1 MSRYLHRNATF
12 RVGICFITSL
22 RLPFFLLK
30 TCNMDSMGPD
40 DETGCCALYGKR
52 PVAAGM
58 WLFFSLSLIP
68 CPFILSSLSP
78 GILRAFSFGYHNR
91 YVEKIENGPR
101 DLFSVDHHH
110 VFFFFILA
118 AVAMRIFF
126 FFLSLKI
133 LRKPRLHSR
142 IYFSPKRIW
151 PDSMC

>member
-1 MSRYLHRNATF
+1 MPRFGWGSVLSPR
-12 RVGICFITSL
+12 CDC
-22 RLPFFLLK
+22 PFFCWKLVTWIRWGPTTRRAAAPYMERGQLLLE
-30 TCNMDSMGPD
+30 CGF
-40 DETGCCALYGKR
+40 
-52 PVAAGM
+52 
-58 WLFFSLSLIP
+58 FFSLSLIP

-110 VFFFFILA
+110 VFFFSFWRLLPCG
-118 AVAMRIFF
+118 FSF

-142 IYFSPKRIW
+142 IYFPPKRIW